1 MAKKNENASMY
12 VNTKEAIRKAKG
24 NPNKNVHAKKNGSN
38 YGGYSAEK
46 AEKVTKP
53 SETGNRMNLPK
64 SWKIALIADLIV
76 IMALIIMRATPLK
89 DNHVLGYV
97 TTLVLGLSCGGF
109 FCYRKIYRKAADR
122 DTWFNVIQVILFLV
136 AAFYIF
142 MSIMGFLNLLGL
154 IR

>member
-24 NPNKNVHAKKNGSN
+24 NPNKNIHAKKNGSN

-53 SETGNRMNLPK
+53 SETGSRLNLPK
-64 SWKIALIADLIV
+64 NWKIALIADLIV

>member
-46 AEKVTKP
+46 TEKVTKP

>member
-12 VNTKEAIRKAKG
+12 VNTKEEIRKAKG

-38 YGGYSAEK
+38 YGGYSADAAEK
-46 AEKVTKP
+46 AAKP
-53 SETGNRMNLPK
+53 SETDSRQKLPK
-64 SWKIALIADLIV
+64 NWRIALIADLIV
-76 IMALIIMRATPLK
+76 IMALIIMRATPLR
-89 DNHVLGYV
+89 DNHILGYI

-136 AAFYIF
+136 AAFYIL
-142 MSIMGFLNLLGL
+142 MSIMGFLNFTGL

>member
-12 VNTKEAIRKAKG
+12 VNTKEEIRKAKG